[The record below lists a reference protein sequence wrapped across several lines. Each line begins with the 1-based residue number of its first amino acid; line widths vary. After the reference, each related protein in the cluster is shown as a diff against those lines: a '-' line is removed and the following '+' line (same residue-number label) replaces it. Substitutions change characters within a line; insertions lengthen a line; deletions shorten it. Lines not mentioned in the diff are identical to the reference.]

1 MANPG
6 WDRLWRIGPPVMSVR
21 DRLRLGLATI
31 LILVG
36 SALLGRFIDGLLIGL
51 GTYTVLFGAIPS
63 RPHRARVMASAGIGL
78 IAAVGVGVAV
88 SSSLALTLGAF
99 VLAAFA
105 GLALDTAMRLGP
117 PGPYFFVLM
126 VGGGTIIGRAG
137 LGVTDVVAPLA
148 AGAVVAFIAAVLGA
162 DKTGNASPDT
172 SATADTSAS
181 PDTPATQSWARS
193 FRERL
198 TWPHP
203 EAVMFARV
211 VVAATLAFAIPVMAG
226 GTHPFWAVLV
236 AVLVLSYPGGR
247 RIQVMRAIHRILGT
261 ALGFLAYWGWTL
273 IHPPDVVTF
282 AAMGILLWI
291 TMGLAAG
298 NYGLACIAIT
308 LLALM
313 MTQVL
318 TRTSTRPPLP
328 ATDC

>member
-21 DRLRLGLATI
+21 DRLRLGLPTI

-63 RPHRARVMASAGIGL
+63 RPHRAH
-78 IAAVGVGVAV
+78 
-88 SSSLALTLGAF
+88 
-99 VLAAFA
+99 
-105 GLALDTAMRLGP
+105 
-117 PGPYFFVLM
+117 
-126 VGGGTIIGRAG
+126 
-137 LGVTDVVAPLA
+137 
-148 AGAVVAFIAAVLGA
+148 
-162 DKTGNASPDT
+162 
-172 SATADTSAS
+172 
-181 PDTPATQSWARS
+181 S

-198 TWPHP
+198 TWPYP

-247 RIQVMRAIHRILGT
+247 RIQVMRTIHRILGT

-273 IHPPDVVTF
+273 IYPPDVVTF

-291 TMGLAAG
+291 AMGLAAR

-318 TRTSTRPPLP
+318 TPDIHP
-328 ATDC
+328 ATLAGDRLLTSIIGAAVAVVVMIVIQPRRRRAAEDA